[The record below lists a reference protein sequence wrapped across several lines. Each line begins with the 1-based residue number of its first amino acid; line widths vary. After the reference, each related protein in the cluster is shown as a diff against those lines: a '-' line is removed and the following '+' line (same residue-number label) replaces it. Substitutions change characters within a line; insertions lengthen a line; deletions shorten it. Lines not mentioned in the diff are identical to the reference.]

1 MLNIARIKPGLL
13 VSVKTR
19 QHGGVSYTKKDIEA
33 PRVTESGALVS
44 RWETDKFVYD
54 PDETERAQQIANRA
68 RYLVARNCVKT
79 EMQQLLCPNDR
90 RGELRD
96 AVVEARALV
105 AQFNASAS
113 FTEIQI
119 DVWVGEIV
127 DNGVDAAQQIFA
139 SQQAFLAEM
148 IDGLREFDPK
158 KVRTAINKSRDL
170 GQMMSGQANQMVLEA
185 TRVAETAR
193 QRIIAAGENAIVA
206 LDAEAIAKIG
216 SVRNSFLDFDY
227 ATDDSAVEASPVP
240 TPIRRPDLGEAV

>member
-1 MLNIARIKPGLL
+1 MVNIAKIKPGLL

-19 QHGGVSYTKKDIEA
+19 QHGGVSYTKRDIEA
-33 PRVTESGALVS
+33 PRVTESGAQVS

-54 PDETERAQQIANRA
+54 PDETERAQQVANRA
-68 RYLVARNCVKT
+68 RYLVTRHCVKT

-90 RGELRD
+90 REELRR
-96 AVVEARALV
+96 AVAEARVLV
-105 AQFNASAS
+105 SEFNDSAS

-139 SQQAFLAEM
+139 SQQAFLNEM
-148 IDGLREFDPK
+148 IDGLKEMDPK
-158 KVRTAINKSRDL
+158 KVRAAINKSRDL
-170 GQMMSGQANQMVLEA
+170 GQMMSGQANEMLIEA

-193 QRIIAAGENAIVA
+193 QRIVAAGEKAIVA
-206 LDAEAIAKIG
+206 IDLEAISKIG

-227 ATDDSAVEASPVP
+227 ASNAVMEQAIPV
-240 TPIRRPDLGEAV
+240 PIRRPDVEAAV

>member
-1 MLNIARIKPGLL
+1 MVNIAKIKPGLL

-19 QHGGVSYTKKDIEA
+19 QHGGVSYTKRDIEA
-33 PRVTESGALVS
+33 PRVTESGAQVS

-54 PDETERAQQIANRA
+54 PDETERAQQVANRA
-68 RYLVARNCVKT
+68 RYLVTRHCVKT

-90 RGELRD
+90 REELRD
-96 AVVEARALV
+96 AIAEARQLV
-105 AQFNASAS
+105 AEFNVSSS

-139 SQQAFLAEM
+139 SQQSFLSEM
-148 IDGLREFDPK
+148 IDGLKEMDPK
-158 KVRTAINKSRDL
+158 KVRAAINKSRDL
-170 GQMMSGQANQMVLEA
+170 GQMMSGQANEMLIEA

-193 QRIIAAGENAIVA
+193 QRIISAGEKAIVA
-206 LDAEAIAKIG
+206 LDLEAISKIG

-227 ATDDSAVEASPVP
+227 AAAAVEDQVIP
-240 TPIRRPDLGEAV
+240 TPIRRPDVEAVG

>member
-1 MLNIARIKPGLL
+1 MVNIAKIKPGLL

-19 QHGGVSYTKKDIEA
+19 QHGGVSYTKRDIEA
-33 PRVTESGALVS
+33 PRVTESGAQVS

-54 PDETERAQQIANRA
+54 PDETERAQQVANRA
-68 RYLVARNCVKT
+68 RYLVTRHCVKT

-90 RGELRD
+90 RQELRD
-96 AVVEARALV
+96 AVAEARALV
-105 AQFNASAS
+105 AEFNQTAS

-139 SQQAFLAEM
+139 SQQAFLNEM
-148 IDGLREFDPK
+148 IDGLKEMDPK
-158 KVRTAINKSRDL
+158 KVRAAINKSRDL
-170 GQMMSGQANQMVLEA
+170 GQMMSGQANEMLIEA

-193 QRIIAAGENAIVA
+193 QRIVAAGEKAIVA
-206 LDAEAIAKIG
+206 IDLEAISKIG

-227 ATDDSAVEASPVP
+227 ASGAVETQAQIPV
-240 TPIRRPDLGEAV
+240 PIRRPDVEAAV

>member
-1 MLNIARIKPGLL
+1 MVNISKIKPGLL

-19 QHGGVSYTKKDIEA
+19 QHGGVSYTKRDIEA
-33 PRVTESGALVS
+33 PRVTESGAQVS

-54 PDETERAQQIANRA
+54 PDETERAQQVANRA
-68 RYLVARNCVKT
+68 RYLVTRHCVKT

-90 RGELRD
+90 RAELRA
-96 AVVEARALV
+96 AVAEARALV
-105 AQFNASAS
+105 ADFNEGAS

-139 SQQAFLAEM
+139 SQQAFLNEM
-148 IDGLREFDPK
+148 IEGLKELDPK

-170 GQMMSGQANQMVLEA
+170 GQMMTGQANEMLIEA
-185 TRVAETAR
+185 TRVAESAR

-206 LDAEAIAKIG
+206 IDLEAITKIG

-227 ATDDSAVEASPVP
+227 AGNAAVEAQVP
-240 TPIRRPDLGEAV
+240 TPIRRPDVEAAV